1 MSKLSAIYAKLVAD
15 VKALPGYDQAHNLM
29 NGARIAVRLR
39 DNLQTVTFS
48 RGDVELGAVELD
60 TFKTHCAIPEHARR
74 IPAIGQNLVPK
85 TVRARYYVAFQWAVE
100 PETQTALVLGPAARN
115 SGDELFP
122 DEEG

>member
-15 VKALPGYDQAHNLM
+15 VQALPVYDQAHNLP

-48 RGDVELGAVELD
+48 RGDVELGAVELG
-60 TFKTHCAIPEHARR
+60 TFVQHCTIPSHARR
-74 IPAIGQNLVPK
+74 IPAEGQGQKELGG
-85 TVRARYYVAFQWAVE
+85 RLRYYVAFQWAVE
-100 PETQTALVLGPAARN
+100 PETQAALVLGPAARN

-122 DEEG
+122 DED

>member
-1 MSKLSAIYAKLVAD
+1 MSKLSAVYAKLVAD

-60 TFKTHCAIPEHARR
+60 TFKKHCSIPEHARR
-74 IPAIGQNLVPK
+74 IPAEGQNLVPNQ
-85 TVRARYYVAFQWAVE
+85 VRARYYVAFQWAVE
-100 PETQTALVLGPAARN
+100 PEQQAALVLLPAARN